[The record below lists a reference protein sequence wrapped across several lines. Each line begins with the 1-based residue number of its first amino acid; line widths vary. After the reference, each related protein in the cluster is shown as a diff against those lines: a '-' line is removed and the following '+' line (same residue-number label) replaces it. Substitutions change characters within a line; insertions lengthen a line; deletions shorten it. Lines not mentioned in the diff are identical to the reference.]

1 MSITVFSS
9 TTPFGKCFIYCKGE
23 NTGSQVPFKSHS
35 KTFNVKLLNFPDFGM
50 PFTKKTPIFQ
60 FRPVAIIPLDDIFH
74 DFLSYMDLL
83 LQSINALNYPKSR
96 IKALF
101 VRNFT
106 KLFHRKFNITTTT
119 LGYKVAKFMRASAI

>member
-1 MSITVFSS
+1 
-9 TTPFGKCFIYCKGE
+9 
-23 NTGSQVPFKSHS
+23 
-35 KTFNVKLLNFPDFGM
+35 M

-60 FRPVAIIPLDDIFH
+60 FRPVAIISLDEIFR
-74 DFLSYMDLL
+74 DFLSYMDLH

-106 KLFHRKFNITTTT
+106 KLFRRKFIITTTT
-119 LGYKVAKFMRASAI
+119 WGYKVAKFMRVSAI